1 MRDKAKTYRCKKL
14 SACERQETTEVLK
27 IAGGNAY
34 LAPEFV
40 HQIIRHIFH
49 YKHWG
54 GPMGYP
60 GVADIIGCYQGRMI
74 AIELKSPNGKAT
86 PDQERFIQ
94 NVNDAGGI
102 AFVARSIDE
111 VIEGLGIQDRFLR
124 FGG

>member
-1 MRDKAKTYRCKKL
+1 MRAKPPTPEAILTRSVKQLLKA
-14 SACERQETTEVLK
+14 
-27 IAGGNAY
+27 AG
-34 LAPEFV
+34 
-40 HQIIRHIFH
+40 IFH